1 MRQRV
6 DLIARDKAG
15 QRILEELLVDAGLR
29 LGEEGI
35 AGDIYLFKNN
45 AD

>member
-1 MRQRV
+1 ML
-6 DLIARDKAG
+6 DLIAYDKAG
-15 QRILEELLVDAGLR
+15 EQILEELLVDAGLR

-35 AGDIYLFKNN
+35 AGDIYLLRNN

>member
-1 MRQRV
+1 V
-6 DLIARDKAG
+6 ALTAR
-15 QRILEELLVDAGLR
+15 RRLDAGRR

-35 AGDIYLFKNN
+35 AGDIYLLNNN